1 MEAVKPGVM
10 SLSHFQHI
18 ITFRKH
24 NNCHTPGTEK
34 VPQVQYQVSIIDCV
48 CMWVRKESIR
58 KVIHQHRYE
67 ALGGRPIF
75 WKIIEQYDLRL
86 NSQDC
91 RFRPH
96 CTGSVCI
103 KKQKNL

>member
-1 MEAVKPGVM
+1 MSNPNAVPTNHNGQYKLVWYFFIYVMEAIKPGVM
-10 SLSHFQHI
+10 SFSHFQNI

-48 CMWVRKESIR
+48 HMWVWKESVR

-67 ALGGRPIF
+67 ALGGSPISG
-75 WKIIEQYDLRL
+75 K
-86 NSQDC
+86 S
-91 RFRPH
+91 
-96 CTGSVCI
+96 
-103 KKQKNL
+103 